1 MIAVLFEVTPASG
14 RQEEY
19 LDIAHRLRPL
29 LDQIAGFVSIERF
42 ESLSRPGTILSLSLW
57 EDERA
62 VAEWRTR
69 IEHWEA
75 QEAGRRELFADYR
88 LRVASVIR
96 DYGMHDRAQAPGRR
110 E

>member
-42 ESLSRPGTILSLSLW
+42 ESLSRPGTILSLSFW
-57 EDERA
+57 TDERA
-62 VAEWRTR
+62 VAEWRMR
-69 IEHWEA
+69 AEHGEA
-75 QEAGRRELFADYR
+75 QDAGRRELFADYR

-96 DYGMHDRAQAPGRR
+96 DYGMHDRAEAPGRSV
-110 E
+110 